1 MVYKN
6 WLIKIFGV
14 LDIILFLWILYQSYI
29 AKKIPFYTDLQESLV
44 SVKEFGLAE
53 NFFSLVIIMGSIA
66 LVAVIFSGILMFRL
80 KKYGVYISLIQAPF
94 RLFLVIPPTFFFLA
108 PLFMNSGFSYW
119 IPLVIL
125 TLLELTKV
133 VVQIMWLKCW
143 ERSALYTPTIAAH

>member
-80 KKYGVYISLIQAPF
+80 KNTVFIY
-94 RLFLVIPPTFFFLA
+94 
-108 PLFMNSGFSYW
+108 
-119 IPLVIL
+119 
-125 TLLELTKV
+125 
-133 VVQIMWLKCW
+133 
-143 ERSALYTPTIAAH
+143 H